1 MLAHTLAAVR
11 ATGADPWLCFTPAE
25 ARERLGRLAPGFG
38 LLAQGPATS
47 ATAWPPAWPTCWRR
61 APIE

>member
-1 MLAHTLAAVR
+1 L
-11 ATGADPWLCFTPAE
+11 TPAE

-47 ATAWPPAWPTCWRR
+47 ATAQPPAWPTCWRR